1 MLPLYASGRRMEIVL
16 DSGDGVAHTVPIY
29 EYEGYCLPNAV
40 KPLKRLDLAGR
51 DITEKLCYVSL
62 DYDDELQK
70 AETSLSGEEARAARR
85 PGDHCRRRAIP
96 RT

>member
-1 MLPLYASGRRMEIVL
+1 MELNSIHRGIFTF
-16 DSGDGVAHTVPIY
+16 DSGTICVPIY
-29 EYEGYCLPNAV
+29 EYEGYCLPSAV
-40 KPLKRLDLAGR
+40 KSLKRLDLAGR